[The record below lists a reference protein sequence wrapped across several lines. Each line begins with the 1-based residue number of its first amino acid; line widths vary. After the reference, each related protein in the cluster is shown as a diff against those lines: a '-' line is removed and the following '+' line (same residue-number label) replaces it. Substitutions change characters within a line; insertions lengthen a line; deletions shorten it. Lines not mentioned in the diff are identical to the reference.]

1 MKGKILVIA
10 FFVTFCIV
18 YLSLIKMPK
27 YDVGISHSDKWQHAF
42 AYFTLAICWL
52 LALCKKTNKYFIVL
66 SCIIF
71 GIIIEVLQSTVTNY
85 RTGDYL
91 DVVANSIGVLI
102 GLLFFNQI
110 SKKNLLN

>member
-1 MKGKILVIA
+1 MKDKIFIIAILVSIS
-10 FFVTFCIV
+10 IL

-27 YDVGISHSDKWQHAF
+27 YDVEFNHLDKWQHTF

-52 LALCKKTNKYFIVL
+52 FALYKKTNKYFIVFG
-66 SCIIF
+66 CIIF
-71 GIIIEVLQSTVTNY
+71 GIIIEILQSTVTNY
-85 RTGDYL
+85 RTGDSL

>member
-1 MKGKILVIA
+1 
-10 FFVTFCIV
+10 
-18 YLSLIKMPK
+18 MPK
-27 YDVGISHSDKWQHAF
+27 HDVQLSHSDKWQHAF

-52 LALCKKTNKYFIVL
+52 FALYRKTNKYYIVFG
-66 SCIIF
+66 CIMF

-91 DVVANSIGVLI
+91 DVVANSIGIFI